1 MKFRQHEAA
10 LQCLT
15 SPLHY
20 LPIAESR
27 LPTVAAGRESMRTR
41 QAGVTLVE
49 LLIVMVI
56 VAILSAIAY
65 PSYQSHQ
72 RKGSR
77 AAAQSLLMHIANR
90 QSQYIL
96 DARNY
101 AVGPGALVT
110 LNVTLPNDV
119 APYYTVTIE
128 NASGGTAPEIPP
140 SFTIRATPIAGTRQE
155 PDGELVLTHDGAK
168 TRAGIPGW

>member
-1 MKFRQHEAA
+1 MKFRQHEAT

-15 SPLHY
+15 GSLHH
-20 LPIAESR
+20 LPIAQPGQ
-27 LPTVAAGRESMRTR
+27 PTAATGRKRVRTR
-41 QAGVTLVE
+41 QSGVTLVE

-56 VAILSAIAY
+56 IGILSAIAY

-90 QSQYIL
+90 QAQYIL

-101 AVGPGALVT
+101 AIGPGALVA
-110 LNVTLPNDV
+110 LNVTLPSDV
-119 APYYTVTIE
+119 APYYAVTVE
-128 NASGGTAPEIPP
+128 NASGGTVPEIPP
-140 SFTIRATPIAGTRQE
+140 SFTLRATPISGTRQE

-168 TRAGIPGW
+168 SRAGNPGW

>member
-1 MKFRQHEAA
+1 MKFRQQPLA
-10 LQCLT
+10 LQWLT
-15 SPLHY
+15 SP
-20 LPIAESR
+20 ICGVSR
-27 LPTVAAGRESMRTR
+27 LQSGRVPPALGARVLRGR

-49 LLIVMVI
+49 LLIVMVV

-90 QSQYIL
+90 QAQYIL

-101 AVGPGALVT
+101 AVGPGALVA
-110 LNVTLPNDV
+110 LNVSLPNDV
-119 APYYTVTIE
+119 APYYAVTIE
-128 NASGGTAPEIPP
+128 NASGGNAPEIPP
-140 SFTIRATPIAGTRQE
+140 SFTIRATPIAGTRQA
-155 PDGELVLTHDGAK
+155 PDGELTLTHEGAK
-168 TRAGIPGW
+168 SRAGMAGW